1 MKILAIETTGNAASA
16 AIVEEKGIVAEF
28 WANHKKNH
36 SVTLMPLVSYALEMT
51 ELSLSDISHIAL
63 GSGPGSFTGLR
74 LSGAYAKSLAHGA
87 GIPIVP
93 VPTLDGLAYN
103 ILTENKVIA
112 PIMDAKR
119 NEVYACAYLFE
130 NGSLKQLTP
139 YLNEEFNIFLD
150 RVKAFGS
157 SAVFLG
163 DGCFIHEKAIAESG
177 FSTAPPNNL
186 LQRASS
192 VGLLALKLA
201 ALGNT
206 VSYNKLEL
214 TYLRKP
220 QAERE
225 LESKK
230 TPEKDN

>member
-1 MKILAIETTGNAASA
+1 MKILAIETTGSAASV
-16 AIVEEKGIVAEF
+16 AIVDKSGIIAEF

-36 SVTLMPLVSYALEMT
+36 SVTLMPLAAYALEMA
-51 ELSLSDISHIAL
+51 ELSLSNISHIAL

-87 GIPIVP
+87 NIPIVP

-103 ILTENKVIA
+103 ILMENRVIA

-119 NEVYACAYLFE
+119 NEVYACAYFCE
-130 NGSLKQLTP
+130 NGSLKRLTP
-139 YLNEEFNIFLD
+139 YLNEGFDVFLD
-150 RVKAFGS
+150 RVKSFGS

-163 DGCFIHEKAIAESG
+163 DGCFVHEKTILERGFNIA
-177 FSTAPPNNL
+177 APNNL

-192 VGLLALKLA
+192 VGLLAYELA
-201 ALGNT
+201 ALGKT
-206 VSYNKLEL
+206 VNYNNLEL

-225 LESKK
+225 LEIKENSLK
-230 TPEKDN
+230 